1 MPMLVAAAIAAGMWP
16 PHNRRAVNK
25 QWYDC
30 MSTQDLCLSARV
42 SELEVHRSSPAGD
55 RVPSVEMTTRHH
67 DRPGTIFSNSSAEL
81 IFGLD

>member
-1 MPMLVAAAIAAGMWP
+1 MLAAEAIAAGMWP

-30 MSTQDLCLSARV
+30 MSTEDLCLSARV
-42 SELEVHRSSPAGD
+42 SEQEVHRQLA
-55 RVPSVEMTTRHH
+55 
-67 DRPGTIFSNSSAEL
+67 IFSNSSAEL